1 MRQSNKRD
9 SLNTEIA
16 QETLLNLFVK
26 AKKEIFS
33 YADIEYFKK
42 NTKVLFN
49 SFVCSDYLPC
59 LDANGKTK
67 YFEFYVELDAF
78 LNQLYLQGR
87 NCNVEESIAVLV
99 ELPLFELPYI
109 EIKKLYKRLH
119 LEFMI
124 GDFANAKPVRY
135 DVWLSTDLLKKIL
148 KTCCAYKSKKNFEF
162 ASLTE

>member
-1 MRQSNKRD
+1 MRQSDKKE
-9 SLNTEIA
+9 SLNSEIT
-16 QETLLNLFVK
+16 QQTLLNLFAT

-33 YADIEYFKK
+33 YSDIEYFKD
-42 NTKVLFN
+42 NTKILFN
-49 SFVCSDYLPC
+49 SLLCSDYLPC

-78 LNQLYLQGR
+78 LNQLDLQKD
-87 NCNVEESIAVLV
+87 NFHAESSIAVLS

-109 EIKKLYKRLH
+109 EIKKVYKRLH

-124 GDFANAKPVRY
+124 GDFANATPVRY
-135 DVWLSTDLLKKIL
+135 DVWNSTELLKKIL
-148 KTCCAYKSKKNFEF
+148 KTCSAYKSKKNFEF